1 MLPHHN
7 TPGIVMYCTTHCKGC
22 KGSADYMIKHGI
34 AYHPVNLDKNKQLV
48 QPLVQET
55 GLQMTPQIFVDGQFL
70 GGMRQLVEAHLR
82 GML

>member
-1 MLPHHN
+1 
-7 TPGIVMYCTTHCKGC
+7 
-22 KGSADYMIKHGI
+22 MIKHGI
-34 AYHPVNLDKNKQLV
+34 PYHPVNLDKNKQLV

-70 GGMRQLVEAHLR
+70 GGMRQLVEAHQR